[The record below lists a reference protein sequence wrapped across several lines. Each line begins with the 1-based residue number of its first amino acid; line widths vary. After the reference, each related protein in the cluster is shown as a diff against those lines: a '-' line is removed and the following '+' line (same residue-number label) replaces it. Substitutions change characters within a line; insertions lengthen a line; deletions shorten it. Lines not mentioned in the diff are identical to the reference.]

1 MKNKKYFI
9 AGIILICAF
18 IIWTILI
25 QIVDVKPIGQDET
38 KTGFAL
44 LNSCFHKIT
53 GVNLS
58 LYHVT
63 DWLGLIPIVFCL
75 IFGIT
80 GFIQLIRRKNLF
92 KVDYFVTLSGIYY
105 IIIILLYLLFE
116 MIPINYRPVLIS
128 GVMESSYPSSTTL
141 LVASVMP
148 SVSLLIKRRIKAE
161 FIRRFTDVSVTIF
174 ILFVV
179 IGRTLS
185 GVHWITDIIGA
196 VLLSAG
202 LFLIYKWI
210 ILFMDERRLNRGI
223 Q

>member
-75 IFGIT
+75 IFGII

-141 LVASVMP
+141 LVAG
-148 SVSLLIKRRIKAE
+148 E
-161 FIRRFTDVSVTIF
+161 
-174 ILFVV
+174 
-179 IGRTLS
+179 
-185 GVHWITDIIGA
+185 
-196 VLLSAG
+196 
-202 LFLIYKWI
+202 
-210 ILFMDERRLNRGI
+210 
-223 Q
+223 

>member
-25 QIVDVKPIGQDET
+25 QIVDIKPIGQNET

-63 DWLGLIPIVFCL
+63 DWLGLIPIVVCL
-75 IFGIT
+75 IFGII

-92 KVDYFVTLSGIYY
+92 KVEYDVTLSGIYY
-105 IIIILLYLLFE
+105 IIIFLLYLLFE

-185 GVHWITDIIGA
+185 GVHWITDIIGGL
-196 VLLSAG
+196 LLSAA
-202 LFLIYKWI
+202 LVTMYSSLTTPSRYK
-210 ILFMDERRLNRGI
+210 
-223 Q
+223 

>member
-25 QIVDVKPIGQDET
+25 QIVDVKPIGQNET

-75 IFGIT
+75 IFGII

-92 KVDYFVTLSGIYY
+92 NVDFDVTLSGIYY

-148 SVSLLIKRRIKAE
+148 SVSLLIKRRVKAE

>member
-25 QIVDVKPIGQDET
+25 QIVDIKPIGQNET

-63 DWLGLIPIVFCL
+63 DWLGLIPIVVCL
-75 IFGIT
+75 IFGII

-92 KVDYFVTLSGIYY
+92 KVEYDVTLSGIYY

>member
-75 IFGIT
+75 IFGII

-92 KVDYFVTLSGIYY
+92 KVDYFITLSGIYY

-161 FIRRFTDVSVTIF
+161 FIRRFTDISVTIF

-210 ILFMDERRLNRGI
+210 ILFMDERRFNRGI

>member
-25 QIVDVKPIGQDET
+25 QIVDIKPIGQNET

-63 DWLGLIPIVFCL
+63 DWLGLIPIVVCL
-75 IFGIT
+75 IFGII

-92 KVDYFVTLSGIYY
+92 KVDFDVTLSGIYY

-161 FIRRFTDVSVTIF
+161 FIRRFTDISVTIF

-210 ILFMDERRLNRGI
+210 ILFIDERRFNRGI

>member
-1 MKNKKYFI
+1 M
-9 AGIILICAF
+9 ICAF

>member
-25 QIVDVKPIGQDET
+25 QIVDIKPIGQNET

-63 DWLGLIPIVFCL
+63 DWLGLIPIVVCL
-75 IFGIT
+75 IFGII

-92 KVDYFVTLSGIYY
+92 KVEYDVTLSGIYY

-161 FIRRFTDVSVTIF
+161 FIRRFTDISVTIF

>member
-38 KTGFAL
+38 ETGFAL

-75 IFGIT
+75 IFGII

-161 FIRRFTDVSVTIF
+161 FIRRFTDISVTIF